1 MVSAARPANAAD
13 WPCFRGSN
21 RDGITTESV
30 GKWPPTQVWS
40 TFVGEGYSEVVVSGG
55 MVYTTG
61 WSNDQDTV
69 YCFEELSPGP
79 SPILVWKSSY
89 ACAQSP
95 NPSGTRATPTVD
107 GNQVYTL
114 SWDGR
119 LICFNALTGSTNWIA
134 NVNVGQ
140 PGWGFA
146 SSPLV
151 EGNSVIVNAGA
162 SGIAIN
168 KANGQTNWSSAGT
181 AAYASPFA
189 VTIGTQRT
197 VVVYGGVKVSGVDPA
212 NGNTLWFYPRPS
224 AGLVDPIVFN
234 NKVWVS
240 FSDSSST
247 MGSVLVNIA
256 GSGQLNS
263 TVWTNTDVCNESNPW
278 LYYNGY
284 LYGIGG
290 GGLMCINASTG
301 AKVWDSSAVLKPYD
315 SASGLILAND
325 KLVAVNDEWD
335 PTYTYMMGDLVVV
348 PATPTG
354 YSETYRMNG
363 IITPLNNDYCWTAPT
378 LANGKLYMRTYQG
391 TLVSFDVSAP
401 PPPGSNTLVV
411 TSAHGGAVP
420 PVGTN
425 VFIGGTGTNDVSISQ
440 GSDDARETV
449 SNGVGKLTSSSL
461 DIVDHPTAGNQEV
474 GFRFNGLTIPK
485 GATITSAYI
494 QLACFSNTAG
504 AASFTIKGE
513 ANDNAPTFTGVTSN
527 IADLVRTS
535 ASVSWSPAD
544 WTVAGEAGAAE
555 RTTDLSAILQEL
567 VNRSGWTSGNSAAFI
582 ISGSGHRVA
591 YTYESGDMA
600 KVALLHVVWTSS
612 TTLLNCYVTNSP
624 VVNGT
629 TQYVCAGWVG
639 TGSVPA
645 SGATANTGPFTLAT
659 NSTITWLWTT
669 NAASAPVITSS
680 LSAGGAVNQPFSY
693 QIVATGSPTNYSVTG
708 TLPAGLSFAGN
719 TISGT
724 PTAAVT
730 NSVTISA
737 MSAAGTGTATLVIS
751 ISASAPGPSGLVGW
765 WKLDESAGLTAADSS
780 GNGNNGTLTA
790 GTWQPAG
797 GKIAGALHLNAF
809 DVVNCGAAASL
820 NTPSVTV
827 AFWMKP
833 DSLGNVIPVDKL
845 PTTGS
850 VGYAVKLRD
859 TGTIWFRVGAEGG
872 PALDVYGGSNIYT
885 NGVWTHVACSFDA
898 ATGNMRMY
906 INGIVEGHQPT
917 YSVTLNASN
926 TTFRM
931 GSTVE
936 QYAGLLDDV
945 RIYDHALTS
954 NDVVTVMNGGG
965 SSVQAPIISSI
976 HSVGNSPQ
984 LSWSSAVGT
993 TYAVYKS
1000 TNLLAGWIAQA
1011 LTNIPGDGS
1020 AKIFTDPSPVQPA
1033 AFYRVTA
1040 R

>member
-1 MVSAARPANAAD
+1 
-13 WPCFRGSN
+13 
-21 RDGITTESV
+21 
-30 GKWPPTQVWS
+30 
-40 TFVGEGYSEVVVSGG
+40 
-55 MVYTTG
+55 
-61 WSNDQDTV
+61 
-69 YCFEELSPGP
+69 
-79 SPILVWKSSY
+79 
-89 ACAQSP
+89 
-95 NPSGTRATPTVD
+95 
-107 GNQVYTL
+107 
-114 SWDGR
+114 
-119 LICFNALTGSTNWIA
+119 
-134 NVNVGQ
+134 
-140 PGWGFA
+140 
-146 SSPLV
+146 
-151 EGNSVIVNAGA
+151 
-162 SGIAIN
+162 
-168 KANGQTNWSSAGT
+168 
-181 AAYASPFA
+181 
-189 VTIGTQRT
+189 
-197 VVVYGGVKVSGVDPA
+197 
-212 NGNTLWFYPRPS
+212 
-224 AGLVDPIVFN
+224 
-234 NKVWVS
+234 
-240 FSDSSST
+240 
-247 MGSVLVNIA
+247 
-256 GSGQLNS
+256 
-263 TVWTNTDVCNESNPW
+263 
-278 LYYNGY
+278 
-284 LYGIGG
+284 
-290 GGLMCINASTG
+290 
-301 AKVWDSSAVLKPYD
+301 
-315 SASGLILAND
+315 
-325 KLVAVNDEWD
+325 
-335 PTYTYMMGDLVVV
+335 
-348 PATPTG
+348 
-354 YSETYRMNG
+354 
-363 IITPLNNDYCWTAPT
+363 
-378 LANGKLYMRTYQG
+378 
-391 TLVSFDVSAP
+391 
-401 PPPGSNTLVV
+401 
-411 TSAHGGAVP
+411 
-420 PVGTN
+420 
-425 VFIGGTGTNDVSISQ
+425 
-440 GSDDARETV
+440 
-449 SNGVGKLTSSSL
+449 
-461 DIVDHPTAGNQEV
+461 
-474 GFRFNGLTIPK
+474 
-485 GATITSAYI
+485 
-494 QLACFSNTAG
+494 
-504 AASFTIKGE
+504 
-513 ANDNAPTFTGVTSN
+513 
-527 IADLVRTS
+527 
-535 ASVSWSPAD
+535 
-544 WTVAGEAGAAE
+544 
-555 RTTDLSAILQEL
+555 LSAILQEL

-708 TLPAGLSFAGN
+708 TL
-719 TISGT
+719 
-724 PTAAVT
+724 
-730 NSVTISA
+730 
-737 MSAAGTGTATLVIS
+737 
-751 ISASAPGPSGLVGW
+751 PGPSGLVGW